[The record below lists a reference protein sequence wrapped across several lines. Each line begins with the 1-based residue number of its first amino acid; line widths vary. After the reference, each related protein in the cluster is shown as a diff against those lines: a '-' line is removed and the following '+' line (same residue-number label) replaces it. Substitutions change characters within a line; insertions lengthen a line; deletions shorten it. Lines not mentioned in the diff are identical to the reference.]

1 MTEYDVYAWNDIY
14 QQLEKIVGA
23 ELTIQLFQEFRGM
36 QINFPMKLLSSEFIG
51 EVTFS
56 EFNGKNLKEL
66 SRKFGYSER
75 HLRRLIQA
83 EKEKEH

>member
-1 MTEYDVYAWNDIY
+1 MAEYDVYAWNDIY
-14 QQLEKIVGA
+14 RQLEKIVGA

-51 EVTFS
+51 EIAFL
-56 EFNGKNLKEL
+56 EFDGKNLKEL

-83 EKEKEH
+83 EREKEN